1 MALEVI
7 SWAIFHNISLVI
19 NLILEGLSIILHKD
33 NKRTFKYNLKFSRH
47 PKVKDER
54 YNYSFIIIIITA
66 PTRK

>member
-33 NKRTFKYNLKFSRH
+33 NKRTFKYNLKFLVIQNW
-47 PKVKDER
+47 KTKD
-54 YNYSFIIIIITA
+54 ITILL
-66 PTRK
+66 